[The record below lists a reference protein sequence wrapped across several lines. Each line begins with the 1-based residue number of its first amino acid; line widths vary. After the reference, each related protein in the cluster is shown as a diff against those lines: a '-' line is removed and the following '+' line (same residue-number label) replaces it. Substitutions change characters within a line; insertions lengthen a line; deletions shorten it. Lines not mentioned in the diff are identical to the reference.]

1 MWFSSQVNTFHVVL
15 GGDGAPFGKDET
27 ACSFLASFLNRGKH
41 ILSSTENFLS
51 FGANCG
57 ETSIAV
63 QRFMFY

>member
-15 GGDGAPFGKDET
+15 GGEGAPFGKDKT

-57 ETSIAV
+57 ENINCSSTIC
-63 QRFMFY
+63 

>member
-41 ILSSTENFLS
+41 IKQHRKLPYFWCKLWRNINCSSTI
-51 FGANCG
+51 C
-57 ETSIAV
+57 
-63 QRFMFY
+63 